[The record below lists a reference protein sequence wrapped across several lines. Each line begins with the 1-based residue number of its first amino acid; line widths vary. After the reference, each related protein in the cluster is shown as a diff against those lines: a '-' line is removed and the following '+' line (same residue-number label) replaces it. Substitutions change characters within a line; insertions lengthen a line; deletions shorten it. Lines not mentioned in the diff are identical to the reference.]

1 MTPNYVTWGG
11 YTLRQNYL
19 SHINNSMKLQQQ
31 QCIYSLSS
39 DAQPGV
45 VSVAITDAIDLQ
57 KTYVHYNCGI
67 RYGHDS
73 VKTDLK
79 MSKMVWID
87 FRQWDN

>member
-1 MTPNYVTWGG
+1 MKHGFGRT
-11 YTLRQNYL
+11 TLIL
-19 SHINNSMKLQQQ
+19 WL
-31 QCIYSLSS
+31 LT
-39 DAQPGV
+39 AGV

-73 VKTDLK
+73 ARTDLK